1 MNTFQFLLVKCEKHE
16 TFCLYLYTDMIQISK
31 ISLEIWMNMAM
42 NMAIVLQC
50 LHTVSNMC
58 LKNADTA
65 FRFGCKIVLSSLTPS
80 VVPEQETPH
89 SCLDCHTRPQISCQ
103 AVCASLMQ
111 VPRSRSAGRKCQ
123 SSTETVTT
131 ADRSRVKLVQSRVLH
146 STADYTLHDDSHC

>member
-1 MNTFQFLLVKCEKHE
+1 
-16 TFCLYLYTDMIQISK
+16 MIQISK

-42 NMAIVLQC
+42 NMAVVLQC

-103 AVCASLMQ
+103 PALCRSHARGLQGGNASQ
-111 VPRSRSAGRKCQ
+111 AQRPSQQQIEA
-123 SSTETVTT
+123 E
-131 ADRSRVKLVQSRVLH
+131 
-146 STADYTLHDDSHC
+146 